1 MKKSLNILYINHY
14 AGSPNYGME
23 IRPYELAKRWV
34 KKGNYVRIV
43 AAKYTHLRGKN
54 PSVEKE
60 NIEGIEYYWLSTPK
74 YEKNNIFRF
83 WNILVF
89 LYRLYT
95 QKKKYLKGFNP
106 DVVIASSTYPMDIFP
121 AKNIAKKYNAK
132 LIFELHDLWP
142 LSLYEL
148 GAFTPKNPFAKW
160 VQYAEDYY
168 CKYSDK
174 VVSILPKTKDYLVS
188 RGMEEHKFEYISN
201 GVNSKQISNKPL
213 PKDIKDKL
221 DKIKLNYKFLIGY
234 TGTLNTAN
242 NLELLLNTEIP
253 SDTAIV
259 LFGSGPNK
267 EKLESIVRNK
277 KAKYIFFMGRVS
289 PDEVSDALNYLDVL
303 YKGLPHKNIYKY
315 GISSIKISEYML
327 SAKPVVHAA
336 QNNANDLIKEVECGL
351 SAPPDSTEELAKAII
366 KLKNMT
372 SEEREE
378 MGERGRKHVI
388 ENYDYDVLAD
398 KFLEVIKN

>member
-1 MKKSLNILYINHY
+1 MKVLFIDHY
-14 AGSPNYGME
+14 AGSPSYGGR
-23 IRPYELAKRWV
+23 IRTYELTKRWI
-34 KKGNYVRIV
+34 KKNNCVRIV
-43 AAKYTHLRGKN
+43 AAKYTHLRSKN
-54 PSVEKE
+54 PSLDKE
-60 NIEGIEYYWLSTPK
+60 NINGIEYYWLSTPI
-74 YEKNNIFRF
+74 YTKNNIFRF

-95 QKKKYLKGFNP
+95 QKKKYLKDFKP

-121 AKNIAKKYNAK
+121 ARNIAKKYSAK

-188 RGMEEHKFEYISN
+188 RGMQEHKFEHIPN
-201 GVNSKQISNKPL
+201 GIDSKQIASKEL
-213 PKDIKDKL
+213 PKGIKDKL
-221 DKIKLNYKFLIGY
+221 DKIKLNYNFLIGY

-242 NLELLLNTEIP
+242 NLELLLNAEIP

-267 EKLESIVRNK
+267 EKLESIVKNK
-277 KAKYIFFMGRVS
+277 KAKNIFFMGRVS

-303 YKGLPHKNIYKY
+303 YKSFLYKNVFKY
-315 GISSIKISEYML
+315 GISPIKIPNYML
-327 SAKPVVHAA
+327 SAKPIVHAF
-336 QNNANDLIKEVECGL
+336 QNNSNNLIKEADCGL
-351 SAPPDSTEELAKAII
+351 CVSPDSTDDLTKAII
-366 KLKNMT
+366 TLKNMT
-372 SEEREE
+372 PETRKEI
-378 MGERGRKHVI
+378 GERGRKHVI

-398 KFLEVIKN
+398 KFLEVIKVLF